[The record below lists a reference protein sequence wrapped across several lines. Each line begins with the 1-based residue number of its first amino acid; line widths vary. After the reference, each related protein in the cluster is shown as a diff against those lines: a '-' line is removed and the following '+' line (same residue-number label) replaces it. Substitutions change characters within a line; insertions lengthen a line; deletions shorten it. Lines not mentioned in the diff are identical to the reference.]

1 MKAGNIQN
9 FFSSSI
15 FLDSSSLSCY

>member
-1 MKAGNIQN
+1 MKVGNKQN

-15 FLDSSSLSCY
+15 FFYSSSLSCY